1 VRRRA
6 DGDLEDEMRRAQ
18 DASPLDRAALLSL
31 ATTLG
36 HAEYFEELRRA
47 LQARFQATFI
57 AIAVADGGQIARFR
71 TMFAFGGSEGREPPA
86 ISPGL
91 FARACDSRGAVIVTA
106 DSIDDAHLPASCRS
120 MAVAPMGATGRRF
133 GALAIASPARD
144 AFDGDAVEDV
154 AAAADITAL
163 VVGALVAADAARAR
177 GEELT
182 LLLDATRA
190 LSTERD
196 LRKLFEQFH
205 ALVASVM
212 DAQSFLIALGS
223 AATGRMQ
230 FPFAVTQG
238 AQLAI
243 PEAPFGDS
251 LCGHVFTHGKPL
263 LFRRPDD
270 FAAYPDQLA
279 GEGDATVAAVF
290 VPMKVNERTIGVIS
304 VQSER
309 ECAYTERDLE
319 LLVAI
324 AEQGAIAVENSQ
336 YLLRAEHRARELKL
350 LAEVSRALSA
360 QLSLK
365 ALCQTVCGEVRRVM
379 DAPVF
384 LVSLTT
390 PDRMTM
396 HVEYCAQGDDILD
409 LPDYPIAGTLA
420 EKVVQSNQA
429 VVVQSR
435 GELSLSPH
443 QVIKADNRAV
453 RSLAMA
459 PLRLADQ
466 SIGVMTA
473 QSYAD
478 GAYDESAVRLLGAI
492 AEQMALAVQNAQLF
506 REAQNRADR
515 DPLTNLYHHRYLKTR
530 LDEELARARNDETE
544 LSLLMLDLDDFKQV
558 NDSYGHLA
566 GDEALRMLTAV
577 LHATCRSVDVIGRYG
592 GDEFMVILPAT
603 PPDRALVIGA
613 RIRDAV
619 GDRQLRLPGGTS
631 VPLRASIGLA
641 SYPIDGTTA
650 AELIAKADAGLY
662 QSKRHGRPSAAL
674 QRIGTMELRLE
685 GNFGPVAELLA
696 ALLIRDPDSRT
707 RLENV
712 NHLAK
717 DVAAAFALPQPL
729 WDALLLA
736 SVLRDVGK
744 IAIPDHVLRK
754 AGPLSPAEYELV
766 KRHAMIG
773 AMLVENIPGFD
784 LVAGAIRHHHE
795 RFDGSGYPAGLS
807 GSAIPLVAR
816 LLALLDSFSALTS
829 DRPHKRRTS
838 AAVACTELKRGAGT
852 QFDPELIERFVEVAA
867 VARR

>member
-1 VRRRA
+1 MEYELHGAA
-6 DGDLEDEMRRAQ
+6 D
-18 DASPLDRAALLSL
+18 SSTLDRTALLAL

-36 HAEYFEELRRA
+36 HADYFDELRRA
-47 LQARFQATFI
+47 LQARFDARFV
-57 AIAVADGGQIARFR
+57 AIAVADGVESARFR
-71 TMFAFGGSEGREPPA
+71 TIFSSGGDEDGPPFAIG
-86 ISPGL
+86 PGL
-91 FARACDSRGAVIVTA
+91 LARACDSRTALILTAGGA
-106 DSIDDAHLPASCRS
+106 DASRLPFSGGS

-133 GALAIASPARD
+133 GALAVASPEPS
-144 AFDGDAVEDV
+144 AFAGAGAEDV

-163 VVGALVAADAARAR
+163 VVGALVAADTAKAR

-205 ALVASVM
+205 ALVAGVM

-223 AATGRMQ
+223 VETGRMQ
-230 FPFAVTQG
+230 FPFAVSQG
-238 AQLAI
+238 APLDIAD
-243 PEAPFGDS
+243 APFGDS
-251 LCGHVFTHGKPL
+251 LCGHVFTQGKPL
-263 LFRRPDD
+263 LFRNPED
-270 FAAYPDQLA
+270 FDAYPGDLA
-279 GEGDATVAAVF
+279 GEGNETVAAVF

-309 ECAYTERDLE
+309 EGAYSERDLE

-336 YLLRAEHRARELKL
+336 YLLRAEHRARELRL

-384 LVSLTT
+384 LVSLAT
-390 PDRMTM
+390 PDRSAM
-396 HVEYCAQGDDILD
+396 HVEYCAQANDILD

-420 EKVVQSNQA
+420 EKVLNANHA

-435 GELSLSPH
+435 GELSENPH
-443 QVIKADNRAV
+443 QVIKADDRAV

-459 PLRLADQ
+459 PLRLADV

-473 QSYAD
+473 QSYAE
-478 GAYDESAVRLLGAI
+478 GAYDESAVRLLSAI

-506 REAQNRADR
+506 RDAQDRADR
-515 DPLTNLYHHRYLKTR
+515 DPLTNLYHHRYLKSR
-530 LDEELARARNDETE
+530 LDEELARTRREQSE
-544 LSLLMLDLDDFKQV
+544 LALLMLDLDDFKQV

-577 LHATCRSVDVIGRYG
+577 LHATCRSGDVIGRYG

-619 GDRQLRLPGGTS
+619 ADRQLRLPGGAA

-641 SYPIDGTTA
+641 SCPSDGTTA

-662 QSKRHGRPSAAL
+662 LSKRHGKPNAAL

-696 ALLIRDPDSRT
+696 ALLVRDPDSRP
-707 RLENV
+707 RLENI
-712 NHLAK
+712 NRLSK
-717 DVAAAFALPQPL
+717 DAAAAFALSAPHAE
-729 WDALLLA
+729 ALLLA

-754 AGPLSPAEYELV
+754 PGPLTPPEYELV
-766 KRHAMIG
+766 KRHATIG
-773 AMLVENIPGFD
+773 AMLVENIPGFE
-784 LVAGAIRHHHE
+784 LVAEAIRHHHE
-795 RFDGSGYPAGLS
+795 RFDGSGYPSGLAGQS
-807 GSAIPLVAR
+807 IPLAAR
-816 LLALLDSFSALTS
+816 LVALLDSFSALTS
-829 DRPHKRRTS
+829 DRPHRRRVS
-838 AAVACTELKRGAGT
+838 AAVACTELKRATGT
-852 QFDPELIERFVEVAA
+852 QFDPALVERFVEVAA
-867 VARR
+867 VARH

>member
-1 VRRRA
+1 M
-6 DGDLEDEMRRAQ
+6 EHEMRG
-18 DASPLDRAALLSL
+18 ASSAPPLDRAALLTL

-36 HAEYFEELRRA
+36 HAEFFEELWRA
-47 LQARFQATFI
+47 LQGRFHARYV
-57 AIAVADGGQIARFR
+57 AVAVAEGGEIARFR
-71 TMFAFGGSEGREPPA
+71 TIYAAGSRAAATPLT

-91 FARACDSRGAVIVTA
+91 FARACDARTAVIVTA
-106 DSIDDAHLPASCRS
+106 HSVDAARLPYPGGA
-120 MAVAPMGATGRRF
+120 MAIAPMGATGRRF
-133 GALAIASPARD
+133 GALAIATDEPG
-144 AFDGDAVEDV
+144 AFDGDADEDV
-154 AAAADITAL
+154 AVAADITAL
-163 VVGALVAADAARAR
+163 VVGARIAAESAKAR

-223 AATGRMQ
+223 VETGRMQ
-230 FPFAVTQG
+230 FPFAVTDG
-238 AQLAI
+238 VPFVI
-243 PEAPFGDS
+243 PDADFGNS

-263 LFRRPDD
+263 LFRNPED
-270 FAAYPDQLA
+270 FESYPGGLA
-279 GEGDATVAAVF
+279 GEGDASVAAVF

-309 ECAYTERDLE
+309 PAAYSERDLE

-336 YLLRAEHRARELKL
+336 YLLRAEHRTRELKL

-365 ALCQTVCGEVRRVM
+365 ALCQTVCREVRRVM

-384 LVSLTT
+384 LVSLTSA
-390 PDRMTM
+390 DRLAM

-420 EKVVQSNQA
+420 EKVVQSNEA
-429 VVVQSR
+429 VVVQTR
-435 GELSLSPH
+435 GELSENPH
-443 QVIKADNRAV
+443 QIIKADDRTV

-459 PLRLADQ
+459 PLRLGDE

-515 DPLTNLYHHRYLKTR
+515 DPLTNLFHHRYLKTR
-530 LDEELARARNDETE
+530 LDEELVRARGERTE
-544 LSLLMLDLDDFKQV
+544 LAVLMLDLDDFKQV
-558 NDSYGHLA
+558 NDSYGHPA

-577 LHATCRSVDVIGRYG
+577 LHATCRSADVIGRYG

-619 GDRQLRLPGGTS
+619 ADRQLRLAGGVS

-641 SYPIDGTTA
+641 SYPADGSTA

-674 QRIGTMELRLE
+674 QRIGTTELRLD
-685 GNFGPVAELLA
+685 GNFSPVAELLA
-696 ALLIRDPDSRT
+696 ALLVRDPDSRS
-707 RLENV
+707 RLENI

-717 DVAAAFALPQPL
+717 DCAAAFELSPGQV
-729 WDALLLA
+729 DALLLA

-754 AGPLSPAEYELV
+754 PAPLTPTEYELV

-773 AMLVENIPGFD
+773 AMLVENIPGFE
-784 LVAGAIRHHHE
+784 LVADGIRHHHE
-795 RFDGSGYPAGLS
+795 RFDGSGYPAGLAGES
-807 GSAIPLVAR
+807 IPLVAR

-829 DRPHKRRTS
+829 DRPHRRRVT
-838 AAVACTELKRGAGT
+838 AAVACAELKRASGT
-852 QFDPELIERFVEVAA
+852 QFDPALVERFIDVAA
-867 VARR
+867 VARH

>member
-1 VRRRA
+1 
-6 DGDLEDEMRRAQ
+6 MRGAQ

-31 ATTLG
+31 ATSLG

-47 LQARFQATFI
+47 LQARFQAMFV
-57 AIAVADGGQIARFR
+57 AIAVADGARIARFR
-71 TMFAFGGSEGREPPA
+71 TVFAFGGSEGGEPPA

-106 DSIDDAHLPASCRS
+106 DGVDAAHLPASCGS

-133 GALAIASPARD
+133 GALAIASPDPRT
-144 AFDGDAVEDV
+144 FDGNAVEDV

-163 VVGALVAADAARAR
+163 VVGALVAADTARAR

-196 LRKLFEQFH
+196 LKKLFEQFH

-223 AATGRMQ
+223 VATGRMQ

-238 AQLAI
+238 APLEI

-251 LCGHVFTHGKPL
+251 LCGHVFTNGKPL
-263 LFRRPDD
+263 LFRRPED

-304 VQSER
+304 VQSEH

-390 PDRMTM
+390 PDRLTM

-429 VVVQSR
+429 VVVQTR
-435 GELSLSPH
+435 GELSENPH
-443 QVIKADNRAV
+443 QVIKADDRAV
-453 RSLAMA
+453 QSLAMA

-466 SIGVMTA
+466 CIGVMTA

-530 LDEELARARNDETE
+530 LDEELARARTDKSE
-544 LSLLMLDLDDFKQV
+544 LSLL
-558 NDSYGHLA
+558 
-566 GDEALRMLTAV
+566 MLTAV
-577 LHATCRSVDVIGRYG
+577 LHATCRSADVIGRYG

-619 GDRQLRLPGGTS
+619 GDRQLRLPGGAS
-631 VPLRASIGLA
+631 VPLRASIGL
-641 SYPIDGTTA
+641 SSCPVDGTTS

-717 DVAAAFALPQPL
+717 DTATAFSLPQPQA
-729 WDALLLA
+729 DALLLA

-754 AGPLSPAEYELV
+754 AGPLSPPEYELV
-766 KRHAMIG
+766 KRHATIG

-784 LVAGAIRHHHE
+784 LVAGAVRHHHE
-795 RFDGSGYPAGLS
+795 RFDGSGYPSGLS
-807 GSAIPLVAR
+807 GSAIPLIAR
-816 LLALLDSFSALTS
+816 LLTLLDSFSALTS
-829 DRPHKRRTS
+829 DRPHKRRVS
-838 AAVACTELKRGAGT
+838 AAVACAELKRGAGT
-852 QFDPELIERFVEVAA
+852 QFDPELVERFVEVAA